1 MERTIHNYDYIV
13 GVTIPIARKYG
24 VDRVSLFGSR
34 ARGEESETS
43 DYDFLISRGDIRTL
57 IQLAGFIE
65 ELEEAFGVPVDVVT
79 DTSNDLSFL
88 EKIKEDEVV
97 LYER

>member
-1 MERTIHNYDYIV
+1 M
-13 GVTIPIARKYG
+13 
-24 VDRVSLFGSR
+24 
-34 ARGEESETS
+34 
-43 DYDFLISRGDIRTL
+43 ISRGNIRTL

-65 ELEEAFGVPVDVVT
+65 ELKEAFGIPVDVVT